1 MNDVMTL
8 AADRALAAQLC
19 AFIDD
24 EVSLDPDTPVQPHTD
39 LLTTGLVDS
48 LGAMELVHFLEEQR
62 NIDIDPVDITIEN
75 FGTVNAM
82 VALTTRL
89 TPKP

>member
-1 MNDVMTL
+1 MTNVVTMADRTL
-8 AADRALAAQLC
+8 AAKLC

-48 LGAMELVHFLEEQR
+48 LGAMELVHFLEEQSS
-62 NIDIDPVDITIEN
+62 IDIDPVDITIEN
-75 FGTVNAM
+75 FGTVNSM
-82 VALTTRL
+82 VALATRL

>member
-1 MNDVMTL
+1 MSNVTTL
-8 AADRALAAQLC
+8 AAELC

-24 EVSLDPDTPVQPHTD
+24 EVSLDPDTPVQPDTD

-62 NIDIDPVDITIEN
+62 AIEIDPIDITIEN

-82 VALTTRL
+82 VALAERL
-89 TPKP
+89 TA